1 MKQFIDRIESLTTVI
16 GLLIV
21 LHSIIGWYSFV
32 ELLWD
37 TSELCDALGVKNCEY
52 PGWIRLSFGLIIETI
67 VGFILLGF
75 NLQNLERQVD
85 YKTQQE
91 DVVSQKSE
99 EISRV
104 LDYRVSKE
112 EQSDGQEKRCR
123 YWGNSGR
130 CETLHTNSRYCD
142 EHMDLVDIFRLPGK
156 D

>member
-112 EQSDGQEKRCR
+112 AQSGGQEKSRR
-123 YWGNSGR
+123 VILEERRSGMHKVS
-130 CETLHTNSRYCD
+130 E
-142 EHMDLVDIFRLPGK
+142 EMDLADIFRLPGK
-156 D
+156 E